1 MSTSEPSLVT
11 PATLRGWALP
21 EPDGG
26 KEARGQL
33 LVVGGSSGTPGAVRL
48 AGEAGLRAGA
58 GKLALATA
66 GQAAPEL
73 AIAVPEAQ
81 VVPLPTTAEGDISL
95 DAAPDIIE
103 RADAAE
109 AILLGP
115 GFVDPT
121 SSSQLVAGTL
131 SRIHGR
137 VVLDATA
144 SAYLT
149 DHPDG
154 CHHLRGMVVLTVNP
168 DELALTAGRA
178 CDDAAADPAEAA
190 LDVARRCRIVV
201 LVGGTSKTVA
211 GPDGRVWRIEGGGSG
226 LGVSGSGDVQAG
238 IVAGLLARG
247 AEPAQAAVWGGYLH
261 ARCGERLAADVGP
274 VGFLARESPPHVPA
288 VLSELS

>member
-1 MSTSEPSLVT
+1 MSNSEPTLVT

-21 EPDGG
+21 EPAGG

-33 LVVGGSSGTPGAVRL
+33 LVVGGSTGTPGAVRL
-48 AGEAGLRAGA
+48 AGESGLRAGA

-66 GQAAPEL
+66 SEAAAPL

-81 VVPLPTTAEGDISL
+81 VVPLPTTAEGDISPH
-95 DAAPDIIE
+95 AAAEIIE
-103 RADAAE
+103 RADAAD
-109 AILLGP
+109 AILIGP

-131 SRIHGR
+131 SGIHGP

-149 DHPDG
+149 DHQDG
-154 CHHLRGMVVLTVNP
+154 CHHFQGKVVLTVNP

-178 CDDAAADPAEAA
+178 RDDVATDPVRAA
-190 LDVARRCRIVV
+190 LDVARRSRIVV
-201 LVGGTSKTVA
+201 LVGGTSKTIA
-211 GPDGRVWRIEGGGSG
+211 GPDGRVWRIEGGGPG

-274 VGFLARESPPHVPA
+274 VGFLARQIPPHIPA